1 MVLNGN
7 TEENKKAFIAMLG
20 KLYISANSKTEKLR
34 STTELV
40 IEAIDANVAQE
51 AASRNALNKLL
62 SALKKALAEAEK
74 VKAISGDTLASSG
87 ENDGLTRIE
96 GKRVEDSDDEGVTKV
111 HDSSL
116 EELLNDEDDNS

>member
-34 STTELV
+34 STTKLV
-40 IEAIDANVAQE
+40 IEAIDTNVAQE

-87 ENDGLTRIE
+87 GNDGLIRIE
-96 GKRVEDSDDEGVTKV
+96 GERVEDSDDEGVTKV

-116 EELLNDEDDNS
+116 EELLNDEDDDS